1 LYFRQQF
8 FIDLQWQWPAS
19 RQSLSLN
26 CTCIYFERR
35 TIFVFLAFILNEPNN
50 HTMAIIRIKN
60 LLVRTIIGFNPEE
73 RVNRQDVIIN
83 LEIEVDVSLAI
94 STDHPDEIY
103 NYKAITKEIIAFVS
117 ESKFNL
123 LEKLT
128 HEVLQLVM
136 QDERVM
142 WAKIEID
149 KPHALRFS
157 ESVSVELEA
166 KR

>member
-1 LYFRQQF
+1 
-8 FIDLQWQWPAS
+8 
-19 RQSLSLN
+19 
-26 CTCIYFERR
+26 
-35 TIFVFLAFILNEPNN
+35 
-50 HTMAIIRIKN
+50 MAIIRIKN

-83 LEIEVDVSLAI
+83 LEIEVDVARAI
-94 STDHPDEIY
+94 NTDLPDGIY

-123 LEKLT
+123 LERLT

-136 QDERVM
+136 QDERVKR
-142 WAKIEID
+142 AKVEID

-166 KR
+166 RRS

>member
-1 LYFRQQF
+1 
-8 FIDLQWQWPAS
+8 
-19 RQSLSLN
+19 
-26 CTCIYFERR
+26 
-35 TIFVFLAFILNEPNN
+35 
-50 HTMAIIRIKN
+50 MAIIRIKN

-83 LEIEVDVSLAI
+83 LEIEVDVARAVN
-94 STDHPDEIY
+94 TDLPDEIY
-103 NYKAITKEIIAFVS
+103 NYKAITKEIIAFLS

-136 QDERVM
+136 QDERV
-142 WAKIEID
+142 KRVKVEID

-166 KR
+166 RRS

>member
-1 LYFRQQF
+1 
-8 FIDLQWQWPAS
+8 
-19 RQSLSLN
+19 
-26 CTCIYFERR
+26 
-35 TIFVFLAFILNEPNN
+35 
-50 HTMAIIRIKN
+50 MAVIRIKN

-94 STDHPDEIY
+94 STDHQDGIY
-103 NYKAITKEIIAFVS
+103 NYKEITKAVIGFVS

-123 LEKLT
+123 LERLT
-128 HEVLQLVM
+128 HEVLQLIM
-136 QDERVM
+136 LDKRVTR
-142 WAKIEID
+142 AKVEID

-166 KR
+166 HQS

>member
-1 LYFRQQF
+1 
-8 FIDLQWQWPAS
+8 
-19 RQSLSLN
+19 
-26 CTCIYFERR
+26 
-35 TIFVFLAFILNEPNN
+35 
-50 HTMAIIRIKN
+50 MAIIRIKN

-83 LEIEVDVSLAI
+83 LEIEVDVSQAI
-94 STDHPDEIY
+94 STDYPDGIY
-103 NYKAITKEIIAFVS
+103 NYKAITKEIIAFVL

-123 LEKLT
+123 LERLT
-128 HEVLQLVM
+128 NEVLQLVM

-142 WAKIEID
+142 RAKIEID

>member
-1 LYFRQQF
+1 
-8 FIDLQWQWPAS
+8 
-19 RQSLSLN
+19 
-26 CTCIYFERR
+26 
-35 TIFVFLAFILNEPNN
+35 
-50 HTMAIIRIKN
+50 MAVIRIKN

-83 LEIEVDVSLAI
+83 IEIEVNITKATQNDI
-94 STDHPDEIY
+94 PDEIY

-128 HEVLQLVM
+128 SEVLQLVM
-136 QDERVM
+136 KDERVKR
-142 WAKIEID
+142 AKVEID

-157 ESVSVELEA
+157 ESVSVELEEI
-166 KR
+166 RV